1 MVATNSASARAS
13 PPSKLKLL
21 RLGIAAALTAGSLA
35 CVSAADARIVSV
47 TLSSPTV
54 AFNGYSWPGVGPY
67 VKITGVAYAE
77 VNPNDAHNSV
87 IVDLAM
93 AQKQT
98 TPGTPGMTSSGNV
111 AYLLNFYIL
120 MPANL
125 SAVDHTLNGYGKVMY
140 EPPNRGNKTWTAL
153 GRVTVDQ
160 GGNANDPG
168 VSITNPTVLMNSF
181 LMPRGYTMV
190 WSGWEPLVPLANLGT
205 STTAAV
211 ALPVAKQSDGSVVT
225 GPAYEYFASGGA
237 TLPLSYPAAT
247 LDTTKATLTHR
258 IHMDDAAQTMAN
270 WTYNATGTAISLT
283 SPPGATFT
291 ANDIY
296 EFSYTAKDPTVAGLG
311 FAAVR
316 DLNSWLRY
324 ATADDSGHAN
334 PLANYI
340 TRIYTE
346 ISSQPGRLLNDFDHL
361 GFNEDEMGRKVFDG
375 HMNWIAAG
383 SGIGMNYRFSQ
394 SGRTERNRQDHLY
407 AENRFPFAN
416 VPQTDPFTGITDS
429 RYAKCQMTATCPLG
443 MEIYSAN
450 EYWVKSASLLHTTAD
465 GMSDLPE
472 SPYARDYFMSSMQHG
487 TGNGAS
493 RGSCQQLQNP
503 LNSSPV
509 QRALWLALDDWST
522 LGTAPPDSRVPRL
535 FNGTMTLPAFTGFPT
550 NIPDPFLQTPNKMVT
565 YTGLKTTRY
574 RLVMGES
581 FYSMGIPSIFP
592 AVITPPIEI
601 NTAIPFVSV
610 NGPIYPSFVPIV
622 DSDGNDIPGVRLVDV
637 TVPLATYTGWGL
649 RSGVWANDGCE
660 SSGQFIPFPKS
671 AAVRTATNDPRPSV
685 PERYPTFDAYD
696 SQVIAAMNTMIQGR
710 LLLCED
716 GNSELARLRQNG
728 ATLGVP
734 NPPASFT
741 PYSFPLANIS
751 SITPSQATLW
761 PPNGKMVSET
771 LTVKTPDTC
780 NVSCSIAQVSGTDGA
795 TASDWQV
802 TGPLSVDLR
811 AERSGKEK
819 NGRVYTVQLQCTDP
833 ASSASTMKTVSV
845 TVPHDQGK

>member
-1 MVATNSASARAS
+1 MVATNPGSARAS

-21 RLGIAAALTAGSLA
+21 HLGIVGALAAGSLA
-35 CVSAADARIVSV
+35 CVSVADARIVSV
-47 TLSSPTV
+47 MMSTPTV
-54 AFNGYSWPGVGPY
+54 AFNGYSWPGVGQY

-77 VNPNDAHNSV
+77 VDPTDPRNALITD
-87 IVDLAM
+87 ITM
-93 AQKQT
+93 AQQQAG
-98 TPGTPGMTSSGNV
+98 PGLPGKTAGGKV

-120 MPANL
+120 KPADL
-125 SAVDHTLNGYGKVMY
+125 TKVDNTLNGYGKVMY
-140 EPPNRGNKTWTAL
+140 EPPNRGSKTWTAL
-153 GRVTVDQ
+153 GRVTVDM
-160 GGNANDPG
+160 GGNGNDPAN
-168 VSITNPTVLMNSF
+168 SITNTTVLANSF

-190 WSGWEPLVPLANLGT
+190 WSGWEPLVPLASLGT

-211 ALPVAKQSDGSVVT
+211 ALPVAKNPDGSTVT
-225 GPAYEYFASGGA
+225 GPAYEYIVSPGTSY
-237 TLPLSYPAAT
+237 TLLYPAAM
-247 LDTTKATLTHR
+247 DQPAKLTHR
-258 IHMDDAAQTMAN
+258 VHLDDNPDAVAPTWM
-270 WTYNATGTAISLT
+270 YNATGTAISLVG
-283 SPPGATFT
+283 PPFVP
-291 ANDIY
+291 NDIY
-296 EFSYTAKDPTVAGLG
+296 EFSYTAKDPTIAGLG

-324 ATADDSGHAN
+324 ATADDNGVPN

-346 ISSQPGRLLNDFDHL
+346 ISSQPGRFLNDFDHL

-416 VPQTDPFTGITDS
+416 VPTTDPFTGITDS
-429 RYAKCQMTATCPLG
+429 RYANCQMTATCPLG

-450 EYWVKSASLLHTTAD
+450 EYWVKSASLLHTTPD
-465 GMSDLPE
+465 GATDLPE

-493 RGSCQQLQNP
+493 RGVCQQLQNP
-503 LNSSPV
+503 LSSSPV

-522 LGTAPPDSRVPRL
+522 SAIAPPNSRVPRL
-535 FNGTMTLPAFTGFPT
+535 ANATMTVPGLTGFPM
-550 NIPDPFLQTPNKMVT
+550 NIPDPFMQTPNGKVT

-574 RLVMGES
+574 RLVMGDS

-592 AVITPPIEI
+592 AVITPPIERDI
-601 NTAIPFVSV
+601 GVPFVSV

-660 SSGQFIPFPKS
+660 SSGQFIPFAKT
-671 AAVRTATNDPRPSV
+671 AAARAATQDPRPSV
-685 PERYPTFDAYD
+685 AERYPTFDAYD
-696 SQVIAAMNTMIQGR
+696 SQVIAAMNAMIQDR

-728 ATLGVP
+728 VTLGVP

-751 SITPSQATLW
+751 SITPSEATLW
-761 PPNGKMVSET
+761 PPNGKMVLET

-780 NVSCSIAQVSGTDGA
+780 NVACNIVQVSGTDGA